1 MDSTIRHAGDIIKR
15 YKEIWMKLE
24 HVTGVGT
31 GKARDGRICIII
43 SLENDEASTR
53 DIFPAEIE
61 GVPIEIKISGKI
73 DASQNLL

>member
-1 MDSTIRHAGDIIKR
+1 MENAKRHAGDIINR
-15 YKEIWMKLE
+15 YRDIWMKIE

-43 SLENDEASTR
+43 SLESDEASTR

-73 DASQNLL
+73 DASQSL